1 MVAVIRTFSA
11 NGVECARFVDD
22 KIIVLIVGKICVPKR
37 SLSDLAK
44 YALNAAA
51 VQLEMASVA
60 EGAPT
65 TRT

>member
-1 MVAVIRTFSA
+1 MEW
-11 NGVECARFVDD
+11 NARVLSM
-22 KIIVLIVGKICVPKR
+22 IIVLIVGKICVPKR

-44 YALNAAA
+44 YAFNAAAA